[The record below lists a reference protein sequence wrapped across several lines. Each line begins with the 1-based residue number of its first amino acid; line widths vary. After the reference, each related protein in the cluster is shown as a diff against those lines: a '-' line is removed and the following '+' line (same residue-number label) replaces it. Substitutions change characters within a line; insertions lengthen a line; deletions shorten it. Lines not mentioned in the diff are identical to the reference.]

1 MKVYLLKTI
10 SGLIPSDAESDEWFH
25 KQKTGSV
32 ISAEVKQVRNYEF
45 HKKLFALFNLSFGY
59 WEPGEIDSKY
69 KNPEKS
75 FERFRKDLII
85 LAGYY
90 KTEIRLDGSVRV
102 EAESISFASMD
113 ANTFEKLY
121 QNVLTVIMKRIPV
134 LDKMTKEEID
144 DLVNKFLAFA

>member
-10 SGLIPSDAESDEWFH
+10 SGLIPSDAEAEEWFH

-45 HKKLFALFNLSFGY
+45 HKKMFALLNLGFSY

-69 KNPEKS
+69 GVPEKS
-75 FERFRKDLII
+75 FDRFRKDLII

-90 KTEIRLDGSVRV
+90 KSEIRLDGSVRI
-102 EAESISFASMD
+102 EAESISFGSMD
-113 ANTFEKLY
+113 AETFEKLY

-134 LDKMTKEEID
+134 LDKMTKDEID
-144 DLVNKFLAFA
+144 DLVEKFLAFA

>member
-45 HKKLFALFNLSFGY
+45 HKKMFALLNLSYGF
-59 WEPGEIDSKY
+59 WEPGEINSKY

-75 FERFRKDLII
+75 FDRFRKDLII

-90 KTEIRLDGSVRV
+90 KSEIRLDGSVRI
-102 EAESISFASMD
+102 EAESISFGSMD
-113 ANTFEKLY
+113 SETFEKLY
-121 QNVLTVIMKRIPV
+121 QNILTVIMKRIPV
-134 LDKMTKEEID
+134 LDKMTKKEID
-144 DLVNKFLAFA
+144 ELVAKFLLFA